1 MAWSNPS
8 GKDNPEWLAEEL
20 PAPAATFPPG
30 SEERMLYVVAFA
42 VSGYSSTAG
51 RTSKPFNPLLGE
63 TYEIVHPEKGL
74 RAIVEKVVHHPMLTP
89 VGLLTLTFKDGD
101 EYTWHKVVSS
111 INNLIIAKV
120 HMDHGGTMRIHS
132 SASGLVCKLKYR
144 EQGVLR
150 MREKLEKPL
159 VFDKWDE
166 AMYAEMPGNTQRL
179 LWQKSEPPPDP
190 TRYNL
195 TNTVTPGLE
204 KKLAPT
210 DCRLRPDQ
218 HHLELGQYDQAN
230 AEKLRLETTQRAAR
244 KAAEQGAPI
253 KLRWFARVEGAE
265 PGRQQAYVYHGGNF
279 EAVAIVKQK
288 LSTTISELVAEE
300 LKVVSFKC
308 VQPTQPKD
316 ASELWNS
323 DNVQTLEFFT
333 SLVKGGS
340 DNCLA
345 DKCWSAVQCQQ
356 AKHDPSL
363 STTKALRARKSA
375 DAAPAAAAPGNG
387 GVVAAIKKAI
397 AGGGVKKGAA
407 MSAMW
412 SKAPPKEAKDSAPA
426 AQPAVAEKAAHAN
439 AECATE
445 RAEAKQ
451 ESTAAVDGEAALR
464 RNDQAESSS
473 NSEEEHSPIQRS
485 NPESARA
492 PRRCRGLRLRHARAS
507 EQASK
512 RSRSGNAAARKHT
525 TVLNESDDDSHR
537 EAPKKNSGK
546 TLKEGGLEW
555 FTAAAPRR
563 DDEEGPSQKKKATT
577 KASAAKRQSLGTI
590 KDHGEATGG
599 PKRRKVLRATYN
611 DKESSE

>member
-20 PAPAATFPPG
+20 PAPVRRDRLLPPAQQEKSASLWSIIKECVGKDLTRICLPVFFKEPLSALQRVAEELEYSELLDTAATFPPG

-345 DKCWSAVQCQQ
+345 DKCWSAPCG
-356 AKHDPSL
+356 AMI
-363 STTKALRARKSA
+363 RRR
-375 DAAPAAAAPGNG
+375 AAAIVRRSIRRSREATR
-387 GVVAAIKKAI
+387 KARVLHND
-397 AGGGVKKGAA
+397 A
-407 MSAMW
+407 
-412 SKAPPKEAKDSAPA
+412 EDSGSDTPA
-426 AQPAVAEKAAHAN
+426 
-439 AECATE
+439 
-445 RAEAKQ
+445 
-451 ESTAAVDGEAALR
+451 
-464 RNDQAESSS
+464 
-473 NSEEEHSPIQRS
+473 
-485 NPESARA
+485 
-492 PRRCRGLRLRHARAS
+492 
-507 EQASK
+507 QASK